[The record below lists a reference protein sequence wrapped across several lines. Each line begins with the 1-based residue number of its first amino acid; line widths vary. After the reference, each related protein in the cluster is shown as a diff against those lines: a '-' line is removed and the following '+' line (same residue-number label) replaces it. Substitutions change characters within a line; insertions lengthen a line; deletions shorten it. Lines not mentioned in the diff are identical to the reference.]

1 MIWQF
6 FVNCTQPTAE
16 SPLVSYIFYMYKNS
30 IGFFLA
36 CNAIFHRWSYSTE
49 WEGMRDFWKFGADVS
64 EVCLLLLEIQSDIGH
79 LSTIHHKM
87 KLFWWVNC
95 QLTNDKYTY
104 ACTFFN
110 VFIDLCFFIIYVCV
124 HPLMWV
130 KLHVFNIS
138 SSCCLLRRV
147 LVMEYMDGIPIMNL
161 GDEIAKRGINPRGKI
176 AAAAK
181 Q

>member
-124 HPLMWV
+124 CIHWCELSFMCSISHHLAVYLGEFWWW
-130 KLHVFNIS
+130 NIWMEFQS
-138 SSCCLLRRV
+138 WT
-147 LVMEYMDGIPIMNL
+147 LVMKLQKEG
-161 GDEIAKRGINPRGKI
+161 
-176 AAAAK
+176 
-181 Q
+181 